1 MPYVKHICNWVIFR
15 SKLLARVERTEVEV
29 DTKNIG
35 FEGYKKFSCQ
45 QSLCSHSRRRGDFKR
60 NVNEAHPAYVFLKRL

>member
-1 MPYVKHICNWVIFR
+1 MPYIKHICNQVIFR

-60 NVNEAHPAYVFLKRL
+60 NANEAHPAYVFLKRL

>member
-60 NVNEAHPAYVFLKRL
+60 NVNEAHTAYVFLKRL